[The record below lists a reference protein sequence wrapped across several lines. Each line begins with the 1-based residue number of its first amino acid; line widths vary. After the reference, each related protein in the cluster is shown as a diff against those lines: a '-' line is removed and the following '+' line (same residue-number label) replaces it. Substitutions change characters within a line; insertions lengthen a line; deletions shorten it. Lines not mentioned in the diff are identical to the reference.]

1 MLLCLLLPE
10 STVIIIIINII
21 IINLLLEI
29 FGQVLVRK
37 FDFCSDN
44 FCLWAN

>member
-10 STVIIIIINII
+10 STVIIII
-21 IINLLLEI
+21 NLFLEI